1 MNIFKSFEESKEE
14 LSKVIFP
21 LKEQVKSAFI
31 SVFVVVT
38 VITLFL
44 SLVDVTMSFTVSSI
58 IE

>member
-1 MNIFKSFEESKEE
+1 MSILKSFEEAKDE

-44 SLVDVTMSFTVSSI
+44 SLVDMTMSFTVSSI
-58 IE
+58 ME

>member
-1 MNIFKSFEESKEE
+1 MSILKSFEESKEE

-44 SLVDVTMSFTVSSI
+44 SLVDMTMSFTV
-58 IE
+58 

>member
-1 MNIFKSFEESKEE
+1 MNLFKSFEESKEE

-44 SLVDVTMSFTVSSI
+44 SLVDMTMSFTVSSI